1 MKKTT
6 RRRRRWSRWAG
17 AVVIAVLTSGCGE
30 AVTPTPVENPE
41 IQPFVGTW
49 DAVVFDVTSDADTTQ
64 VADLTID
71 GVFTVNFQPSGRYTA
86 TLTFGGIPL
95 VEIGVISVTG
105 SFVTLRPNGG
115 DPATSEFVFAQP
127 DSLILDGPTE
137 FDFNLDQVLD
147 PAQAHIEL
155 TRRGT
160 AGS

>member
-1 MKKTT
+1 MKKKTT
-6 RRRRRWSRWAG
+6 RWWNRSVWG
-17 AVVIAVLTSGCGE
+17 LGLIAALLVAGCGDPLPPE
-30 AVTPTPVENPE
+30 EVENPE

-71 GVFTVNFQPSGRYTA
+71 GVFVVNFQPSGRYTA

-95 VEIGVISVTG
+95 VEIGVISVNG
-105 SFVTLRPNGG
+105 DFVTLRPNGG
-115 DPATSEFVFAQP
+115 DPATSEFVFSQP

-155 TRRGT
+155 TRR
-160 AGS
+160 ASGS